1 MPSTTTTLTLLAV
14 PWILFFVVWT
24 GSIIFEAITGKV
36 KSVEKR
42 EPITVLLL
50 TRVFL
55 YIPIILVFANETIQV
70 HYPFGLRFLSN
81 FTIVLY
87 LGFII
92 SMVGI
97 LFSIW
102 GRIALGSNWS
112 ADAVLKSGQTL
123 ISNGPYALVRHPIY
137 SGITLGMI
145 GSAIALGNV
154 GGLLAVILILI
165 FSFLRITY
173 EESMMNEKFGNEW
186 KEYAKRVKRFIPWV
200 W

>member
-1 MPSTTTTLTLLAV
+1 MPSTTTTLTLLAI

-24 GSIIFEAITGKV
+24 GSIIYEAITGNV
-36 KSVEKR
+36 KRVEKR
-42 EPITVLLL
+42 EPIMVLLF
-50 TRVFL
+50 TRFFL
-55 YIPIILVFANETIQV
+55 YIPIILVFANQAFQV
-70 HYPFGLRFLSN
+70 HYPFGLRFLPEVSS
-81 FTIVLY
+81 VLY
-87 LGFII
+87 VGFVI

-102 GRIALGSNWS
+102 GRMALGSNWS

-123 ISNGPYALVRHPIY
+123 IRNGPYALVRHPIY

-173 EESMMNEKFGNEW
+173 EESMMNEKFGDEW
-186 KEYAKRVKRFIPWV
+186 KKYAKRVKRFIPWV